1 MSTVRG
7 SAHYEGLLP
16 IEPSDEPPPIR
27 PTILEDPF
35 PNGQPPL
42 RKRASRALSR
52 FLAIFCV
59 GVGTTLAWQSY
70 GDAAR
75 EMIANSNPQLGW
87 LAPRPLPIAQNVP
100 GMIDLAAP
108 AAQHL
113 NAMSLDTMRQ
123 SIDWIAA
130 GQEEIARSIDQIVKG
145 IAAGQEQ
152 TTRSTDQTATSAA
165 QAPSGKAIDIT
176 VESRANE
183 ASLHPTARLDIEP
196 TEARP
201 PQTLSERGKQTPA
214 ASELDASCFPSASAV
229 RQNHPGGWP
238 SWTLKA
244 PGHEGTTC
252 WYASARPRHR
262 DHRSEIMPM
271 RETVG
276 ATKKG
281 LFAPAAL
288 YAPPPPSY
296 SRAPWPSAPRA
307 PFAPPA
313 LSYAEAPWLSA
324 PRAPFAPR
332 ALSYAEAPWLSAPPA
347 LSHSRPPE

>member
-16 IEPSDEPPPIR
+16 IVPSDEPPPIR

-152 TTRSTDQTATSAA
+152 TTRNTDQTATSAA

-296 SRAPWPSAPRA
+296 SRAPWPYAPRA

-324 PRAPFAPR
+324 PPS
-332 ALSYAEAPWLSAPPA
+332 LW
-347 LSHSRPPE
+347 HSRPPE

>member
-1 MSTVRG
+1 M
-7 SAHYEGLLP
+7 P
-16 IEPSDEPPPIR
+16 IESSDEPPPIR
-27 PTILEDPF
+27 TTILEDPF

-75 EMIANSNPQLGW
+75 EIIANSYPQLGW

-238 SWTLKA
+238 SWTLRA

-281 LFAPAAL
+281 LFAP
-288 YAPPPPSY
+288 
-296 SRAPWPSAPRA
+296 RA

-313 LSYAEAPWLSA
+313 LLYAEAPWLSA
-324 PRAPFAPR
+324 PRA
-332 ALSYAEAPWLSAPPA
+332 

>member
-1 MSTVRG
+1 MSMVRG
-7 SAHYEGLLP
+7 FAHYEGLLP
-16 IEPSDEPPPIR
+16 IEPSDEPPPLR

-35 PNGQPPL
+35 PNGQPSL

-75 EMIANSNPQLGW
+75 EMIANSYPQLGW

-100 GMIDLAAP
+100 DMIDLAAP

-123 SIDWIAA
+123 SID
-130 GQEEIARSIDQIVKG
+130 G

-165 QAPSGKAIDIT
+165 QARSGKAIDIT
-176 VESRANE
+176 VESRADE
-183 ASLHPTARLDIEP
+183 PSLHPTARLDIEP

-214 ASELDASCFPSASAV
+214 ASERDASCGRSAAAV
-229 RQNHPGGWP
+229 LQTHAGGWA
-238 SWTLKA
+238 SWTLPA
-244 PGHEGTTC
+244 PGHEGTIC

-262 DHRSEIMPM
+262 
-271 RETVG
+271 
-276 ATKKG
+276 
-281 LFAPAAL
+281 
-288 YAPPPPSY
+288 
-296 SRAPWPSAPRA
+296 
-307 PFAPPA
+307 
-313 LSYAEAPWLSA
+313 
-324 PRAPFAPR
+324 
-332 ALSYAEAPWLSAPPA
+332 
-347 LSHSRPPE
+347 

>member
-1 MSTVRG
+1 MSMVRG

-16 IEPSDEPPPIR
+16 IEPSDEPPPLR

-35 PNGQPPL
+35 PNGQPSL

-75 EMIANSNPQLGW
+75 EMIANSYPQLGW
-87 LAPRPLPIAQNVP
+87 LAPLPLPAQNAP
-100 GMIDLAAP
+100 GMAALATPAAP
-108 AAQHL
+108 SFDQQSVDRIIAGH
-113 NAMSLDTMRQ
+113 DHIMR
-123 SIDWIAA
+123 SIDQIANRITAGHEQITRSIDQNAKGIAA
-130 GQEEIARSIDQIVKG
+130 GQDEIARSIDQIAKG

-176 VESRANE
+176 VESRADE
-183 ASLHPTARLDIEP
+183 PSLHPTARLDIEP

-201 PQTLSERGKQTPA
+201 PQTLSEKGKQPPA

-281 LFAPAAL
+281 LFAP
-288 YAPPPPSY
+288 
-296 SRAPWPSAPRA
+296 RA

-313 LSYAEAPWLSA
+313 LSYL
-324 PRAPFAPR
+324 
-332 ALSYAEAPWLSAPPA
+332 EAPWLSAPPA

>member
-16 IEPSDEPPPIR
+16 IEPLDEPPPIR

-35 PNGQPPL
+35 PNGQPSL

-75 EMIANSNPQLGW
+75 EMIANSYPQLGW

-123 SIDWIAA
+123 STKRIAA
-130 GQEEIARSIDQIVKG
+130 GQEEIARSIDQIAKG

-176 VESRANE
+176 VESRADE

-196 TEARP
+196 IEARP

-229 RQNHPGGWP
+229 LQNHPGGWP

-276 ATKKG
+276 ARKKG

-296 SRAPWPSAPRA
+296 SRAPWPYAPRA

-313 LSYAEAPWLSA
+313 LSYL
-324 PRAPFAPR
+324 
-332 ALSYAEAPWLSAPPA
+332 EAPWLSAPPA

>member
-35 PNGQPPL
+35 PNGQSPL

-75 EMIANSNPQLGW
+75 EMIANSYPQLAW

-152 TTRSTDQTATSAA
+152 TTRNTDQTATSAA

-324 PRAPFAPR
+324 P
-332 ALSYAEAPWLSAPPA
+332 PA
-347 LSHSRPPE
+347 LWHSRPPE

>member
-1 MSTVRG
+1 
-7 SAHYEGLLP
+7 
-16 IEPSDEPPPIR
+16 
-27 PTILEDPF
+27 
-35 PNGQPPL
+35 
-42 RKRASRALSR
+42 
-52 FLAIFCV
+52 
-59 GVGTTLAWQSY
+59 
-70 GDAAR
+70 
-75 EMIANSNPQLGW
+75 MIANSYPQLGW

-123 SIDWIAA
+123 SIDRIAA
-130 GQEEIARSIDQIVKG
+130 GQEEIARSIDQNAKGIAAGQDEIARSIDQIAKG

-183 ASLHPTARLDIEP
+183 ASLHPTARLDLEP
-196 TEARP
+196 IEARP

-229 RQNHPGGWP
+229 LQNHPGGWP
-238 SWTLKA
+238 SWTLRA

-281 LFAPAAL
+281 LFAP
-288 YAPPPPSY
+288 PPPSY
-296 SRAPWPSAPRA
+296 SRAPWLSAPRA

-324 PRAPFAPR
+324 R
-332 ALSYAEAPWLSAPPA
+332 PA

>member
-75 EMIANSNPQLGW
+75 EMIANSYPQLAW

-152 TTRSTDQTATSAA
+152 TTRNTDQTATSAA

-324 PRAPFAPR
+324 P
-332 ALSYAEAPWLSAPPA
+332 PA
-347 LSHSRPPE
+347 LWHSRPPE

>member
-1 MSTVRG
+1 MSMVRG

-16 IEPSDEPPPIR
+16 IEPSDEPPPLR

-35 PNGQPPL
+35 PNGQPSL

-75 EMIANSNPQLGW
+75 EMIANSYPQLGW
-87 LAPRPLPIAQNVP
+87 LAPRPLPIAQNAP
-100 GMIDLAAP
+100 GLVDLAAP

-113 NAMSLDTMRQ
+113 NAMLLDTMRQ
-123 SIDWIAA
+123 SIDRIAAGQEELTRSIDQNAKGIAA
-130 GQEEIARSIDQIVKG
+130 GQEEIARSIDQNAKG

-176 VESRANE
+176 VESRADE

-214 ASELDASCFPSASAV
+214 ASELDASCFPSAEAV

-252 WYASARPRHR
+252 WYAS
-262 DHRSEIMPM
+262 
-271 RETVG
+271 
-276 ATKKG
+276 
-281 LFAPAAL
+281 
-288 YAPPPPSY
+288 
-296 SRAPWPSAPRA
+296 
-307 PFAPPA
+307 
-313 LSYAEAPWLSA
+313 
-324 PRAPFAPR
+324 
-332 ALSYAEAPWLSAPPA
+332 
-347 LSHSRPPE
+347 